1 MAVTIANV
9 GCVITDAS
17 SRRCYLAE
25 WYRPELTG
33 HAIDDALAKLE
44 RGAEA
49 ISVNGSAVR
58 LLAMLAAPT
67 DEVLYGVFAADTPEI
82 VRQAC
87 HQAGFPVERLTVDVD
102 ARITSSS
109 PNPRPIA
116 SPR

>member
-1 MAVTIANV
+1 MTTDVSS
-9 GCVITDAS
+9 GC
-17 SRRCYLAE
+17 CYLAE

-33 HAIDDALAKLE
+33 HTIDDVLAQLE

-82 VRQAC
+82 VMLAC

-109 PNPRPIA
+109 SHQRPTT